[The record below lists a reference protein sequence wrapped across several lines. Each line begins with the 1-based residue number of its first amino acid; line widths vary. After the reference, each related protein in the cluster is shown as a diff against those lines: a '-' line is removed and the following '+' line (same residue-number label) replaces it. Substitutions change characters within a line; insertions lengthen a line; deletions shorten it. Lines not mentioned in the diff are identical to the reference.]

1 MRWFF
6 FTTWWRGGRSMP
18 VHSTEESE
26 VIWWK
31 WKWSHMMTRFSIVSM
46 PAQDD
51 QRSTMLCWKY
61 PRCLQIAP
69 LLAMY
74 RLLRCLYYDQ
84 QPTSTLVTCFLAYV
98 GLLAIL
104 RRSRRRSQVTEAF
117 EEVFSSLEAHPREP
131 FGRCYAHWTRSQQ
144 NKNKRQWSRWMAFGK
159 EFAELSSKLNC
170 WANAKEMTG

>member
-6 FTTWWRGGRSMP
+6 FTTWWRGGRSKP
-18 VHSTEESE
+18 VHSTDESE

-31 WKWSHMMTRFSIVSM
+31 WKWSNMMTRFSIVSM

-74 RLLRCLYYDQ
+74 RLLRCLYHDQ
-84 QPTSTLVTCFLAYV
+84 HSTANTLWWLVSLPML
-98 GLLAIL
+98 GSLP
-104 RRSRRRSQVTEAF
+104 SSGEAG
-117 EEVFSSLEAHPREP
+117 EEVRWPKPSRKFFPVLKLILGNPLVDATHTEPEVNKTKTKGSGVGGWRLERSL
-131 FGRCYAHWTRSQQ
+131 
-144 NKNKRQWSRWMAFGK
+144 
-159 EFAELSSKLNC
+159 LS
-170 WANAKEMTG
+170 

>member
-6 FTTWWRGGRSMP
+6 FTTWWRGGRSKP
-18 VHSTEESE
+18 VHSTDESE

-31 WKWSHMMTRFSIVSM
+31 WKWSNMMTRFSIVSM
-46 PAQDD
+46 LAQDD

-74 RLLRCLYYDQ
+74 RLLRCLYHDQ
-84 QPTSTLVTCFLAYV
+84 HTLVTCFLAYV

-117 EEVFSSLEAHPREP
+117 EDVFSSLEAHPREP